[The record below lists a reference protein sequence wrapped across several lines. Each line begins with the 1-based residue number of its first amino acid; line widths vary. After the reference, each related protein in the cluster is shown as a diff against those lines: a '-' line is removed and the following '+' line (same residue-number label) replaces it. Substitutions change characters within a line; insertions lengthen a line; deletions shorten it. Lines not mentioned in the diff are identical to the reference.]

1 MTFKNIA
8 ISNMSEDYHGT
19 VTIKMNDA
27 YQNYFV
33 VYTAVNTRA
42 S

>member
-8 ISNMSEDYHGT
+8 ISNMSEDYQGT
-19 VTIKMNDA
+19 VPIKMSDA

-33 VYTAVNTRA
+33 VYTVVNTRA